1 VESAAALLTGQ
12 KVARVS
18 RLALR
23 GYRAI
28 QEASY
33 WLLPLAP
40 GLDLWGID
48 RQLRTVDFR
57 QRVFFN
63 ARRLSGAAGRHILV
77 SSDPA
82 VAMGE
87 TNEPGRQILKAC
99 GLRLREHALLYLT
112 GDSHH
117 YERREIGRTQ
127 HVIAGGGGSFL
138 HGTRVLPERAGRMAA
153 CAYPDAGTSRRLA
166 ASVPWHVVAG
176 TAGLLP
182 HVLCGVLALLQLR
195 AFDWNAT
202 AGWLTTGAFAVAA
215 VSAMFATMS
224 LKGKRRGIAAA
235 VAAVH
240 GIALSLLPLGI
251 GWLSSRVLGHAAGGL
266 ATMAVMA
273 LAGPLLIG
281 HYLLVLVVTGLDPW
295 SAYSAL
301 GHPGFK
307 HFVRLCVHQDGR
319 VEGWAIGKDDPLSPG
334 PAVMIDRF
342 EF

>member
-1 VESAAALLTGQ
+1 V
-12 KVARVS
+12 
-18 RLALR
+18 
-23 GYRAI
+23 
-28 QEASY
+28 
-33 WLLPLAP
+33 
-40 GLDLWGID
+40 
-48 RQLRTVDFR
+48 
-57 QRVFFN
+57 
-63 ARRLSGAAGRHILV
+63 
-77 SSDPA
+77 
-82 VAMGE
+82 
-87 TNEPGRQILKAC
+87 
-99 GLRLREHALLYLT
+99 
-112 GDSHH
+112 
-117 YERREIGRTQ
+117 
-127 HVIAGGGGSFL
+127 
-138 HGTRVLPERAGRMAA
+138 
-153 CAYPDAGTSRRLA
+153 
-166 ASVPWHVVAG
+166 
-176 TAGLLP
+176 
-182 HVLCGVLALLQLR
+182 R
-195 AFDWNAT
+195 AFGWNAT

-215 VSAMFATMS
+215 VAAMFATMS